1 LRISFSS
8 SFRRRALSP
17 LFLGA
22 LVGLGLLL
30 GQRAEAQVKPE
41 IGTDFFRASDG
52 AELPMRSWLP
62 QGKPRAVIL
71 ALHGFADYSF
81 SYAQPAALWAGKGIA
96 TFAYDQRGFGAAP
109 HVMHWAGSARMIADA
124 TEAAATLRRRY
135 PGVPLYLIG
144 ESMGGAVATAATAVP
159 RPANVD
165 GVILVAPAVWEHSF
179 MGAIERTALWFTRNT
194 LPGLWLTP
202 PPGLHIHPSDN
213 IPMLRQMS
221 RDSLVQM
228 GARADTT
235 AGLMD
240 LMDLASDAVGDIH
253 LPTLVLYGAHEEVLP
268 PSAVKAFLARVPA
281 ANVRVAYYPKGYHML
296 LRDLDGDIVA
306 GDVGAWVADRTAPLP
321 SGFECGGEA
330 ASAPP
335 CRAHPR
341 AATRSAGTQ

>member
-8 SFRRRALSP
+8 SFRRSAPNL

-22 LVGLGLLL
+22 LISLGLLL
-30 GQRAEAQVKPE
+30 GHGAWAQLRPE

-52 AELPMRSWLP
+52 TEMPMRSWLP
-62 QGKPRAVIL
+62 RDKPKAVIL

-81 SYAQPAALWAGKGIA
+81 SYAQPAALWVKKGIA

-109 HVMHWAGSARMIADA
+109 HVMHWAGSDRMIADA
-124 TEAAATLRRRY
+124 TEAAATLRQRY

-159 RPANVD
+159 HPAQVD

-179 MGAIERTALWFTRNT
+179 MGAIERTALWLTRNA
-194 LPGLWLTP
+194 LPALWLTP
-202 PPGLHIHPSDN
+202 PPGLHIRPSDN

-240 LMDLASDAVGDIH
+240 LMDLASDEVGNIH

-268 PSAVKAFLARVPA
+268 PSAGKAFLARVPA
-281 ANVRVAYYPKGYHML
+281 TNVRVVYYPKGYHML
-296 LRDLDGDIVA
+296 LRDLDGDTVA
-306 GDVGAWVADRTAPLP
+306 GDVAAWVADRTARLP

-330 ASAPP
+330 AKAPP
-335 CRAHPR
+335 CRARP
-341 AATRSAGTQ
+341 AEPTRSAGPT